1 MTVGSALVSWSLS
14 LSSVSPHIP
23 DHFISLAAYFWW
35 YFHPG
40 SPVEHSLKLLYVVQE
55 SDETV
60 SAKSWALGSGESDV
74 WLVPYS
80 YYNFNIL
87 KGLWYVGVVW

>member
-1 MTVGSALVSWSLS
+1 MTVGSALVSWPLS

-35 YFHPG
+35 YFHPS
-40 SPVEHSLKLLYVVQE
+40 SPVEHSLKLLYV
-55 SDETV
+55 
-60 SAKSWALGSGESDV
+60 AKSLMRQCQPGAGLWEVEKVMFGLF
-74 WLVPYS
+74 LTS

-87 KGLWYVGVVW
+87 KGLWYVCVVW